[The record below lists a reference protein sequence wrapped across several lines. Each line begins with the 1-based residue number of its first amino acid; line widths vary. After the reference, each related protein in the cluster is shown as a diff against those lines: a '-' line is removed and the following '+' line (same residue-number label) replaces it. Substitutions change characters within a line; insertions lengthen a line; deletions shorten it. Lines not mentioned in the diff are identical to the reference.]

1 MATKPTAKKPAA
13 KRAARS
19 LADIDTSNLSPEQ
32 IAALA
37 EQTAGA
43 GKRKPRSN
51 ANWEVHDLQGKTA
64 AERAAILD
72 KVGETLGKPKKA
84 TTKSHKVST
93 VATEKAKKVAKN
105 TGRDKATV
113 KSTKKQ
119 AGATQKN
126 WDGTTE
132 RPRGKTITKPTGRP
146 NGYSQELADRICEQI
161 SSGLSLR
168 KVCLAESMPSAG
180 TVCRW
185 LAEHDEFQKQ
195 YTRATNA
202 RADVMFEQ
210 MLEIS
215 DDGQNDT
222 YEDGDGNKRVDQ
234 DVIARSRLRVE
245 TRKWM
250 IGKMKPKVYGDK
262 VDVNHGVQP
271 DNPIVS
277 LLATINGTALPVVK
291 DPEE

>member
-1 MATKPTAKKPAA
+1 MV
-13 KRAARS
+13 S
-19 LADIDTSNLSPEQ
+19 
-32 IAALA
+32 
-37 EQTAGA
+37 
-43 GKRKPRSN
+43 RKPKEKS
-51 ANWEVHDLQGKTA
+51 GK
-64 AERAAILD
+64 
-72 KVGETLGKPKKA
+72 V
-84 TTKSHKVST
+84 
-93 VATEKAKKVAKN
+93 
-105 TGRDKATV
+105 TV
-113 KSTKKQ
+113 KSSKKQ
-119 AGATQKN
+119 GGTTQKN

-146 NGYSQELADRICEQI
+146 SDYSQALADLICEQI

-168 KVCLAESMPSAG
+168 KVCLGENMPSAG

-185 LAEHDEFQKQ
+185 LSIHDEFQKQ
-195 YTRATNA
+195 YTRATSA

-222 YEDGDGNKRVDQ
+222 YEDGDGNKRVDH
-234 DVIARSRLRVE
+234 DHIARSRLRVE

-271 DNPIVS
+271 DNPLVT
-277 LLATINGTALPVVK
+277 LLGQISGTALPIVPK
-291 DPEE
+291 TDDSDD